1 MGVSEKMDYRDE
13 AKEIAENFLLG
24 DCNAEELCA
33 AAIMEL
39 LDKVR
44 QAQAELARNLG
55 RAEGR
60 QMEFMIMK
68 GDRPAD
74 SCYWDM
80 HHKKELDGEVEA
92 AKKLCIAAL
101 GRK

>member
-1 MGVSEKMDYRDE
+1 MIRGVSEKMDYRDE

-24 DCNAEELCA
+24 DCNAEERCA

-44 QAQAELARNLG
+44 QTQA
-55 RAEGR
+55 AECAKHWPIGEAGVSLPDFR
-60 QMEFMIMK
+60 CSCGSTLSGSSHGQRI
-68 GDRPAD
+68 D
-74 SCYWDM
+74 SWQS
-80 HHKKELDGEVEA
+80 H
-92 AKKLCIAAL
+92 IAAL